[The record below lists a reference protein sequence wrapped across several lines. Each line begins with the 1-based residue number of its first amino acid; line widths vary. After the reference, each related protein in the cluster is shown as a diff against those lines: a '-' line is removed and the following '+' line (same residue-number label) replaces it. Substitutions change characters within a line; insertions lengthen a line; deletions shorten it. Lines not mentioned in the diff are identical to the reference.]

1 MTTARIIITLG
12 AVSPCGSGQL
22 VLGEAMMSN
31 SINESTDTVH
41 RASTMHLGNKYAVAE
56 VGERGREYMT
66 SGGAISLAPSFAYM
80 CVCICICECR

>member
-56 VGERGREYMT
+56 VGEMEGEGRGR
-66 SGGAISLAPSFAYM
+66 GG
-80 CVCICICECR
+80 EEDRTWG

>member
-56 VGERGREYMT
+56 ERG
-66 SGGAISLAPSFAYM
+66 GGKKSKQAQPLMFCGDIFISYYSFF
-80 CVCICICECR
+80 